1 MHQQEILS
9 IVLVLSGA
17 EEYGRRPTAE
27 EKGKAKVVEVDDAII
42 RAFLNPDEA
51 GPSLSQNEYIQGGM
65 AVGPSA
71 AALHPLPAE
80 PTSPFDSTFGT
91 HSAIPVQESTSE
103 EDVTGRL
110 PFSALSSSFAVN
122 VSWSVHCPGFT
133 GYSVILLLCALA
145 LTESWSLA
153 CFGLV
158 L

>member
-1 MHQQEILS
+1 
-9 IVLVLSGA
+9 
-17 EEYGRRPTAE
+17 
-27 EKGKAKVVEVDDAII
+27 VVEVDGAII

-133 GYSVILLLCALA
+133 GHSLILLLCALA
-145 LTESWSLA
+145 LTESWSFA